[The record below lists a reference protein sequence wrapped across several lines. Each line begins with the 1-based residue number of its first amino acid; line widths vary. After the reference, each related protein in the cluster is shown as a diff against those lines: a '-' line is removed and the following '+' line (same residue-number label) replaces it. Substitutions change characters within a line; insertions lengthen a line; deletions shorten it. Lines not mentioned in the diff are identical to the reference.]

1 VLEREVVREVWEETY
16 MSGEY
21 LLGAQDIWP
30 DHRGA
35 TSTDTSG
42 ESKSEGGVEIGW
54 RRCKDN
60 VENMGRITTSF
71 EVGETQGNINWL

>member
-1 VLEREVVREVWEETY
+1 

-54 RRCKDN
+54 
-60 VENMGRITTSF
+60 
-71 EVGETQGNINWL
+71 